1 MSTKIINEEVYII
14 PEGLNLNP
22 HKHRDA
28 KNWVAL
34 WFYKGRHKSMVLA
47 DQLESDKIIT
57 SKLEYQKNIFYKM
70 SSMSNEDEYFDYFFK
85 LKDGSPNNLV
95 KKNNRYK
102 KQILEK
108 RKNITIIKL
117 NPINVIKTGNLLLHF
132 LKLVES
138 MVSFIIKNVIIWV
151 GRLWALYLRN
161 SAVGV
166 WFISS
171 FFI

>member
-102 KQILEK
+102 KTNPRKKKKYNDYQAKPYK
-108 RKNITIIKL
+108 RDKDGK
-117 NPINVIKTGNLLLHF
+117 
-132 LKLVES
+132 
-138 MVSFIIKNVIIWV
+138 FIVTF
-151 GRLWALYLRN
+151 
-161 SAVGV
+161 S
-166 WFISS
+166 
-171 FFI
+171 